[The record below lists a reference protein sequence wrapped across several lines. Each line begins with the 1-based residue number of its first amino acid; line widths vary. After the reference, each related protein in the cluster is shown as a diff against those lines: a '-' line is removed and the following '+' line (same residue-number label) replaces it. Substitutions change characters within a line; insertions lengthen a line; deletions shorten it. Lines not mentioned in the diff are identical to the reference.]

1 MPTLDDKQLA
11 RLRRDL
17 GGENG
22 FGNEEHFSN
31 DDLEDN
37 AETVGG
43 ADFHEAIMGLCCR
56 QLYARYSLEVD
67 LTGAE
72 ASAKNNQI
80 LAHIVWLYGIYRES
94 LEDRLGRYDQV
105 VLAEVGKARHLDDVV
120 VPLDELATASYR
132 QNYLGSS
139 RYRGSIL

>member
-1 MPTLDDKQLA
+1 MPTLDAKQLS
-11 RLRRDL
+11 RLRRSL

-22 FGNEEHFSN
+22 FGNEDHFS
-31 DDLEDN
+31 DADLEDN
-37 AETVGG
+37 AEWVGG
-43 ADFHEAIMGLCCR
+43 ADYHEAIMGLCCR

-80 LAHIVWLYGIYRES
+80 LSHIATLYMTYKDS

-105 VLAEVGKARHLDDVV
+105 VLAEVGKARHLDDVM
-120 VPLDELATASYR
+120 VPLDELT
-132 QNYLGSS
+132 G
-139 RYRGSIL
+139 RYRRNSLGAGRYGRSCL